1 MRLLT
6 GFVSHE
12 MYYIIDDCSGDF
24 RNMEV
29 EQTSAKEK

>member
-12 MYYIIDDCSGDF
+12 MYYIIDDSSGDF

-29 EQTSAKEK
+29 E